1 MKNSMKIGGLLVVL
15 VASLCLGGVLTT
27 VVAQDPLGSFCGIYR
42 NFSCEGPGA
51 FDFGGDHCSYGQRNG
66 LIKPA
71 LPWRPLAA
79 PPVPPEIHRDDWYR
93 TPSCCVKITPAVLL
107 WNGFVGL
114 DFPSIASFPAELD
127 EGLTGDP
134 YYFTAHWETTIT
146 VKQGPTVTP
155 PITFKLRSDD
165 DAWVFLDGELIL
177 DNGGAHSAQFA
188 NPNDPY
194 TAFLQPGRHT
204 IDIFYAER
212 CDFDAVL
219 QFGMSPIG
227 AFVIND
233 PFHVCAKK
241 SFEDLLRHQE
251 ARIRSFEKL
260 LSALPPGSIPFDLLR
275 SLEDLIREQ
284 ETLLKSFEDLLK
296 RELPALGTPGFDS
309 AVDRNV
315 PNCLLKAE
323 FLVLLASFEDL
334 LHSQHYLIGGFV
346 TLLDGSKTSLYG
358 ACGPNFVNLLFSL
371 EDLIRSQSQ
380 LVGSFE
386 DLLGTL
392 LMHPTYTLSADQKE
406 YFLKSFEDLLKEQS
420 ELMQRFEDLLNYWF
434 EQSATIT
441 SQFK

>member
-1 MKNSMKIGGLLVVL
+1 MKNSMKIGGLLIVL

-42 NFSCEGPGA
+42 NFPCEGPGK
-51 FDFGGDHCSYGQRNG
+51 FDFGGNHCSCGQRDN
-66 LIKPA
+66 LIKQT
-71 LPWRPLAA
+71 LPWRPVPA
-79 PPVPPEIHRDDWYR
+79 PVESPPEIHRDDWYR
-93 TPSCCVKITPAVLL
+93 IPSCCVEITPAVLL
-107 WNGFVGL
+107 WSGSWVGL

-127 EGLTGDP
+127 EGLEGDP

-146 VKQGPTVTP
+146 VRESTTALP
-155 PITFKLRSDD
+155 PIQFRLRSDD

-177 DNGGAHSAQFA
+177 DNGGAHSAQSPA
-188 NPNDPY
+188 LYP
-194 TAFLQPGRHT
+194 ASLLPGRHT

-296 RELPALGTPGFDS
+296 GELPALGTPGFDS
-309 AVDRNV
+309 SVDRDV
-315 PNCLLKAE
+315 PNCLLEAE

-358 ACGPNFVNLLFSL
+358 ACRPNFVNLLFSL